1 MYKVFLSILGL
12 LLITQC
18 TYEKEAEKVDVNKEP
33 VQKEVNHLVIGNDY
47 FLAGDY
53 ESALHHYSEAII
65 LDTEELIYY
74 NELFENTL
82 DYEVSL

>member
-18 TYEKEAEKVDVNKEP
+18 NYEKEAEKVDVNKEP

-65 LDTEELIYY
+65 LDTANAVIYNNIAEL
-74 NELFENTL
+74 
-82 DYEVSL
+82 YE